1 MTSVDNI
8 LGLVSH
14 LHSMESSFSAILI
27 EAAMKLASLTD
38 ANLFILVETKDGEL
52 FCTVILFTLSTTT
65 GMNSRFTFFIQADDL
80 LANGIFAIW

>member
-38 ANLFILVETKDGEL
+38 ANLFILVETKDGNFSWVEKR
-52 FCTVILFTLSTTT
+52 
-65 GMNSRFTFFIQADDL
+65 MDDL
-80 LANGIFAIW
+80 QPDVIMRTICG

>member
-38 ANLFILVETKDGEL
+38 ANLFILVETKDGEFLRDFLL
-52 FCTVILFTLSTTT
+52 FSCKFPSL
-65 GMNSRFTFFIQADDL
+65 RQPP
-80 LANGIFAIW
+80 

>member
-38 ANLFILVETKDGEL
+38 ANLFILVETKDGNFSWVEKR
-52 FCTVILFTLSTTT
+52 
-65 GMNSRFTFFIQADDL
+65 MDDL
-80 LANGIFAIW
+80 QGSTGCHHAHYFRLIS

>member
-1 MTSVDNI
+1 MSSVDNI

-38 ANLFILVETKDGEL
+38 ANLFILVETKDGRSCVS
-52 FCTVILFTLSTTT
+52 FCFV
-65 GMNSRFTFFIQADDL
+65 RF
-80 LANGIFAIW
+80 